1 VEQRL
6 RRFVAEAR
14 VGRLA
19 TVSADGAPHI
29 VPVCFALDGD
39 DVYVALDE
47 KPKRVAPERLRRVR
61 NIVANPRVQ
70 LLVDL
75 YDEDWSRLA
84 FVQADGRAEL
94 LQPDAA
100 RHARAIALLRAKY
113 PQYREMALEARP
125 VIAIA
130 VERWRSWSASG
141 A

>member
-19 TVSADGAPHI
+19 TVSGDGAPHV

-61 NIVANPRVQ
+61 NILANPRVQ

-84 FVQADGRAEL
+84 FVQADGRGEL
-94 LQPDAA
+94 LQPDPA

-113 PQYREMALEARP
+113 SQYREMALEARP

>member
-1 VEQRL
+1 VDEGP
-6 RRFVAEAR
+6 RRFVAAAR

-19 TVSADGAPHI
+19 TVSPGGAPHV
-29 VPVCFALDGD
+29 VPVCFVLDGD

-61 NIVANPRVQ
+61 NIRANPRVQ
-70 LLVDL
+70 LLADV

-84 FVQADGRAEL
+84 FVQADGRATL
-94 LQPDAA
+94 VQPGGPG
-100 RHARAIALLRAKY
+100 HARAIALLREKY
-113 PQYREMALEARP
+113 PQYRDMALETRP
-125 VIAIA
+125 VIAIV